1 MKGAIRKEI
10 LEARNGLT
18 LEDRL
23 NLSGQIKNSVLNLE
37 EYKRARTILCYMPI
51 NNEVDT
57 ISLIQISLDNGKI
70 IALPRVNKKTKLLEV
85 YEIRN
90 LDEDLKKGSYDI
102 QEPKINRTRRLE
114 YSEIDLII
122 VPGIVFDLHGFRIGY
137 GEGYYDRLLKSA
149 GVPKIGL
156 AYEFQMRDK
165 LPKESHD
172 VCVDKIITENRII
185 ECGGEL
191 K

>member
-1 MKGAIRKEI
+1 MIYTRI
-10 LEARNGLT
+10 LGTGSYLPSKILSNAD
-18 LEDRL
+18 LE
-23 NLSGQIKNSVLNLE
+23 K
-37 EYKRARTILCYMPI
+37 M
-51 NNEVDT
+51 VDT
-57 ISLIQISLDNGKI
+57 TDQWIMERTGVKN
-70 IALPRVNKKTKLLEV
+70 RH
-85 YEIRN
+85 
-90 LDEDLKKGSYDI
+90 I
-102 QEPKINRTRRLE
+102 QEENENTTSMALIAAQRAIEAAKIDPK
-114 YSEIDLII
+114 EIDLII
-122 VPGIVFDLHGFRIGY
+122 VPGIVFDLRGFRIGY